1 MKKIHIVGLGLLG
14 GSFALA
20 LKKAKPEIKLT
31 GFDSNPK
38 NLEDALTLGLVDE
51 SKNQADSDT
60 DIIILATPANTLR
73 TLLQETLDRIGLE
86 TLVVDFGSAKELLCK
101 SVEDHPKREQ
111 YLAGHPIA
119 GTEYSGPKAAKA
131 DLLDRKVFIICEME
145 KTNIHLK
152 AKAYEVL
159 EALNMKLR
167 FMDPE
172 EHDKHL
178 AFVSH
183 LSHITSFMLGKTV
196 LDKMEDEKNIFDMAG
211 SGFASTV
218 RLAKSSPAM
227 WAPIMQENKKNILEA
242 MSLYIANLSKFRD
255 KIIADD
261 YEGLYHEMEKINKI
275 REILD
280 LGGLGEGY

>member
-1 MKKIHIVGLGLLG
+1 MKKIHIIGLGLLG

-20 LKKAKPEIKLT
+20 LKKVKPEITFT
-31 GFDSNPK
+31 GYDSNID
-38 NLEDALTLGLVDE
+38 NQNDAKVLGIVEEIKENPD
-51 SKNQADSDT
+51 ADT
-60 DIIILATPANTLR
+60 DVIILAVPANAISEILIK
-73 TLLQETLDRIGLE
+73 TLDSIGPD
-86 TLVVDFGSAKELLCK
+86 TLVIDFGSTKEALCNA
-101 SVEDHPKREQ
+101 VADHPKREQ

-119 GTEYSGPKAAKA
+119 GTEYSGPKAAKE
-131 DLLDRKVFIICEME
+131 DLLDKKVFIICEMD

-152 AKAYEVL
+152 GMAYEIL

-167 FMDPE
+167 FMNPD

-183 LSHITSFMLGKTV
+183 LSHISSFMLGKTV

-227 WAPIMQENKKNILEA
+227 WAPIMEENKKNILEA
-242 MSLYIANLSKFRD
+242 MSLYISNLSKFRD

-261 YEGLYHEMEKINKI
+261 YEGLYQEMLKINKI
-275 REILD
+275 GDILN
-280 LGGLGEGY
+280 LEK

>member
-1 MKKIHIVGLGLLG
+1 MKKIHIIGLGLLG
-14 GSFALA
+14 GSFSLA
-20 LKKAKPEIKLT
+20 LKKVKPEIHFT
-31 GFDSNPK
+31 GFDSNPQ
-38 NLEDALTLGLVDE
+38 NLKDALTLGIIDE
-51 SKNQADSDT
+51 AKEKADADT
-60 DIIILATPANTLR
+60 DIIVLATPANILSELLVKTLN
-73 TLLQETLDRIGLE
+73 EISPE
-86 TLVVDFGSAKELLCK
+86 TLVMDFGSTKELLCK
-101 SVEDHPKREQ
+101 AVAEHPKRDH

-145 KTNIHLK
+145 KTDIHLK

-183 LSHITSFMLGKTV
+183 LSHISSFMLGKTV

-218 RLAKSSPAM
+218 RLAKSSPGM
-227 WAPIMQENKKNILEA
+227 WAPIMQENKKNILKA
-242 MSLYIANLSKFRD
+242 MSLYISNLSKFRD

-261 YEGLYHEMEKINKI
+261 YEGLYHEMEKTNKI
-275 REILD
+275 KDILD
-280 LGGLGEGY
+280 LGK

>member
-1 MKKIHIVGLGLLG
+1 MKKIHIIGLGLLG

-20 LKKAKPEIKLT
+20 LKKAKPEIKFT
-31 GFDSNPK
+31 GKDSNLQ
-38 NLEDALTLGLVDE
+38 NQEDAIALGFIDE
-51 SKNQADSDT
+51 AKEKPDMDT
-60 DIIILATPANTLR
+60 DVIVLATPANTLAE
-73 TLLQETLDRIGLE
+73 LLVKTLDEMGPN
-86 TLVVDFGSAKELLCK
+86 TLVMDFGSTKEALCK
-101 SVEDHPKREQ
+101 SVADHPKREQ

-119 GTEYSGPKAAKA
+119 GTEYSGPKAAKE
-131 DLLDRKVFIICEME
+131 DLLDKKVFIICEME

-152 AKAYEVL
+152 GMAYDIL

-172 EHDKHL
+172 EHDRHL

-183 LSHITSFMLGKTV
+183 LSHISSFMLGKTV
-196 LDKMEDEKNIFDMAG
+196 MDKMEDEKNIFDMAG

-227 WAPIMQENKKNILEA
+227 WAPIMQENKKNILDA
-242 MSLYIANLSKFRD
+242 MSLYIASLSKFRD

-261 YEGLYHEMEKINKI
+261 YEGLANEMAKVNKI
-275 REILD
+275 KDILD
-280 LGGLGEGY
+280 LGQ

>member
-1 MKKIHIVGLGLLG
+1 MKKIHIIGLGLLG

-20 LKKAKPEIKLT
+20 LKKAKPEIKFT
-31 GFDSNPK
+31 GYDLNPQ
-38 NLEDALTLGLVDE
+38 NLEDALTLGIIE
-51 SKNQADSDT
+51 EAKEKPDSDT
-60 DIIILATPANTLR
+60 DVIVLATPANTLSD
-73 TLLQETLDRIGLE
+73 LLVKFLGEIGPD
-86 TLVVDFGSAKELLCK
+86 TLVMDFGSTKEALCK
-101 SVEDHPKREQ
+101 SIADHPKREQ

-119 GTEYSGPKAAKA
+119 GTEYSGPKAAKV
-131 DLLDRKVFIICEME
+131 DLLDKKVFIICEME

-152 AKAYEVL
+152 GMAYDIL

-172 EHDKHL
+172 EHDRHL

-183 LSHITSFMLGKTV
+183 LSHISSFMLGKTV
-196 LDKMEDEKNIFDMAG
+196 MDKMEDEKNIFDMAG

-227 WAPIMQENKKNILEA
+227 WAPIMEENKKNILDA
-242 MSLYIANLSKFRD
+242 MSLYIASLSKFRD

-261 YEGLYHEMEKINKI
+261 YEGLANEMAKVNKI
-275 REILD
+275 KDILD
-280 LGGLGEGY
+280 LGQ